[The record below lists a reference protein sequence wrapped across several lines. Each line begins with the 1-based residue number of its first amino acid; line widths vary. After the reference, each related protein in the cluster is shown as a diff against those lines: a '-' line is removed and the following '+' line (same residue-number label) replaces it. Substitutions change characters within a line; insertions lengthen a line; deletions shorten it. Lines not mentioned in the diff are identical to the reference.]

1 LKNSPYR
8 HTDTLFWVRDKIS
21 NRIFS
26 LDSGACVSVL
36 PATPTLIQRAKRDD
50 REFRS
55 GGGHQ
60 WRSYGVV
67 EEEIDIGF
75 GPQVWSFYI
84 LQTQCPLLG
93 KDFFQHNFLSWKFVP
108 DDGRRSIKCPIT
120 NDTTG
125 ASIVVT
131 DDYVARNTVAA
142 VIVSEKRFYDVLAE
156 FPSITGDL
164 DLKTPC
170 KHPFEHHIPTN
181 GRRCFAGA
189 RKVAPKHSALARQK
203 ITTC

>member
-1 LKNSPYR
+1 
-8 HTDTLFWVRDKIS
+8 
-21 NRIFS
+21 
-26 LDSGACVSVL
+26 VSVL

-108 DDGRRSIKCPIT
+108 DDGRRTIKCPIT

-181 GRRCFAGA
+181 GRRYFAGA

>member
-1 LKNSPYR
+1 
-8 HTDTLFWVRDKIS
+8 
-21 NRIFS
+21 
-26 LDSGACVSVL
+26 VSVL

-67 EEEIDIGF
+67 KEEIDIGF
-75 GPQVWSFYI
+75 GPQVWSFYV

-108 DDGRRSIKCPIT
+108 DDGRRTIKCPIT